1 MKDNCIVLRPYCLLT
16 KNENKKEKEF
26 EANVVSGIRLIVNG
40 KKRYQLLNVG
50 RGNLKVKQI
59 YTYMSPSGGGEEE
72 HLALNAFVY
81 RRASY
86 CSSESFL

>member
-1 MKDNCIVLRPYCLLT
+1 MKMTGRIVSFYCLLT

-59 YTYMSPSGGGEEE
+59 YIYVSIWGWRGRTPCVECIC
-72 HLALNAFVY
+72 LW
-81 RRASY
+81 AS
-86 CSSESFL
+86 